1 MDFNHLVL
9 AHSQWK
15 RKLRDAI
22 EGGKALDA
30 AAAGRDDLCELGK
43 WMAGEGAAYANLPA
57 YQDLK
62 AKHAKFH
69 ASVASVINQAH
80 SLPKEKALELL
91 DPLNSEFGQVSS
103 ACINAIGGFQAVA
116 KS

>member
-1 MDFNHLVL
+1 MDFSHLIL

-15 RKLRDAI
+15 RNLRNAI
-22 EGGKALDA
+22 EESKSLDA
-30 AAAGRDDLCELGK
+30 ATAGRDDLCELGK

-62 AKHAKFH
+62 VKHAKFH
-69 ASVASVINQAH
+69 ASVAKVINQAH

-103 ACINAIGGFQAVA
+103 ACINAIGAFQGVA
-116 KS
+116 QG